1 MSSFYQ
7 GPKEGVPLGGND
19 GGEGPA
25 RPPPQPPFQVDDSQ
39 ATTSYANFCRITGT
53 PEEVF
58 IDFGINPQPFAPPSG
73 TIVITQR
80 IVMNYYTAKRL
91 LQVLHLTIQRHEA
104 TFGVLE
110 TDVQRRIR
118 GSSGGGA
125 PQTPFHPNS

>member
-1 MSSFYQ
+1 MRVSSH
-7 GPKEGVPLGGND
+7 GPKEGFPSGGD
-19 GGEGPA
+19 GGTDGPG
-25 RPPPQPPFQVDDSQ
+25 RPPSGPPFQVDDAK

-58 IDFGINPQPFAPPSG
+58 IDFGINPQPFGPPSG
-73 TIVITQR
+73 PIVITQR

-110 TDVQRRIR
+110 TDVQKRIR
-118 GSSGGGA
+118 GGPTGSG
-125 PQTPFHPNS
+125 P